1 MQVLKTFWARLP
13 FIGRLLITASGALL
27 LAGLAMVIIVSRNEV
42 RELQADLRTELAKE
56 LETLPPTISET
67 VAVGDFATLQ
77 QVLDRYVGRP
87 LVARIE
93 FSEPSGVK
101 MTSADAVLAPTVPA
115 WFLRTIGF
123 TDLTGSTSVMI
134 GGRAYGALHIEMTAA
149 PLAER
154 AWRHLQDHLGIL
166 LLAITLDFMGIWWV
180 LHNSLAPLSD
190 LQEGAE
196 RLGTGDWGVRIPVEG
211 SPELRVV
218 ITSFNQMVEALA
230 AADTQQR
237 RQSTELEQH
246 RHHLE
251 NLVTQRTAEL
261 SLAKEV
267 AEAANRAKSAFLAN
281 MSHEIRTPMNA
292 IIGLVYL
299 LRKELAIPR
308 HIERLDKI
316 DHAAQHLLGVIND
329 ILDFS
334 KIESGN
340 LSLEELNFDIE
351 GLFRSVQ
358 FLIDDR
364 ASAKDLEIITRI
376 DPALPLI
383 VHGDRLRL
391 GQILLNFASNAVKFT
406 ASGHLSLRA
415 KSLTTIEDGSIWI
428 RFEVSDTGIGLT
440 PEHQQR
446 IFTPFEQA
454 DISTTRHYG
463 GTGLGLSISKRL
475 TELMGGRIGVDSTVG
490 QGSTFWVEIPFK
502 PAIPTDS
509 SLASLGSGN
518 SCRTPLNVLV
528 VDDLEEA
535 RESLCE
541 MLAMLRHTVSSCTSG
556 PEALAL
562 VQTQETLKQPFDLVI
577 LDWKM
582 PGMDGLE
589 TANRIQEMALRP
601 LPILIL
607 ATAYGRDFAS
617 DTLRDAGIGLTLE
630 KPITPSTLHEAIQT
644 VVSGQRHAMET
655 ALPAPPDHARLAGR
669 RVLLAEDNL
678 VNQEIALAILSNAGL
693 VVDVAADG
701 QEAVEQAA
709 RTAYDLILMD
719 IHMPRMDGFEAT
731 RAIKQ
736 LPGCTSIPILAMT
749 ANAFSE
755 DRKACL
761 AAGMV
766 DHVAKPV
773 NPDVLLATLAR
784 WLQA

>member
-134 GGRAYGALHIEMTAA
+134 GGRAYGTLHIEMTAA

-406 ASGHLSLRA
+406 ASGHLSLRS
-415 KSLTTIEDGSIWI
+415 KYLSTIEDDSIWI

-773 NPDVLLATLAR
+773 NPDALLATLAR

>member
-13 FIGRLLITASGALL
+13 FIGRLLLTACGALL

-42 RELQADLRTELAKE
+42 RELQLDLRTELAKE
-56 LETLPPTISET
+56 LETLPPTIAET
-67 VAVGDFATLQ
+67 VAIGDFATLQ

-93 FSEPSGVK
+93 FTEPSGTRIASTDVFS
-101 MTSADAVLAPTVPA
+101 TPTVPD

-123 TDLTGSTSVMI
+123 TNMTGHTPVTI
-134 GGRAYGALHIEMTAA
+134 GGRIYGQLRIEVTAM

-154 AWRHLQDHLGIL
+154 AWRNLQGHLGIL
-166 LLAITLDFMGIWWV
+166 LLAISLDFMGIWWV
-180 LHNSLAPLSD
+180 LNNSLAPLAH
-190 LQEGAE
+190 LRKGAE
-196 RLGTGDWGVRIPVEG
+196 RLGAGHWDAHISVGG

-218 ITSFNQMVEALA
+218 ISSFNQMVDALA
-230 AADTQQR
+230 TSDAQQR
-237 RQSTELEQH
+237 RQAAELEQH

-251 NLVTQRTAEL
+251 QLVAQRTGEL
-261 SLAKEV
+261 NLAKEV

-299 LRKELAIPR
+299 MRRELTGSR
-308 HIERLDKI
+308 HVERLDKI
-316 DHAAQHLLGVIND
+316 DHAAQHLLSVIND

-340 LSLEELNFDIE
+340 LTLETLNFDIE

-364 ASAKDLEIITRI
+364 ASAKELEIITRI

-383 VHGDRLRL
+383 VHGDRLHL

-406 ASGHLSLRA
+406 ASGHISLRA
-415 KSLTTIEDGSIWI
+415 KQLPTNDDGAVWI

-440 PEHQQR
+440 PEQQER

-454 DISTTRHYG
+454 DVSTTRHYG

-475 TELMGGRIGVDSTVG
+475 TELMSGRVGLDSQVG
-490 QGSTFWVEIPFK
+490 QGSTFWVEIPFQ
-502 PAIPTDS
+502 PAMPAHETSSADS
-509 SLASLGSGN
+509 DGTL
-518 SCRTPLNVLV
+518 CRTPLKVLV

-541 MLAMLRHTVSSCTSG
+541 MLAMLRHSVSSCASG
-556 PEALAL
+556 PEALAWI
-562 VQTQETLKQPFDLVI
+562 QAQETQERPFDLVI
-577 LDWKM
+577 LDWRM

-589 TANRIQEMALRP
+589 TANRIQAMAQRP

-607 ATAYGRDFAS
+607 ATAYGREFPADV
-617 DTLRDAGIGLTLE
+617 LQEAGIGVTLE

-644 VVSGQRHAMET
+644 VVSGQRSALDS
-655 ALPAPPDHARLAGR
+655 ALPAPANHARLAGR

-678 VNQEIALAILSNAGL
+678 VNQEIALAILNNAGL

-701 QEAVEQAA
+701 QEAVEKA
-709 RTAYDLILMD
+709 THTTYDLILMD
-719 IHMPRMDGFEAT
+719 IHMPHMDGFEAT
-731 RAIKQ
+731 SAIKQ
-736 LPGCTSIPILAMT
+736 LPGCAHIPILAMT
-749 ANAFSE
+749 ANAFYE

-773 NPDVLLATLAR
+773 NPDALLATLAR